1 MTFSMNN
8 NMDTKIK
15 MSLLLCA
22 MVALVSTSCN
32 KDKTLNHTQV
42 TAVNN
47 LFFPEND
54 TYIKLAQ
61 GNVVF
66 EWEQARA
73 EDNGLVMYEVVFDRE
88 TGDFSQPIY
97 AVPSDGNGMQRR
109 LTLSHG
115 DINRIAASAGIA
127 AQQTGKIKWSVVSSK
142 GINVQPPTAIHL
154 LSVER
159 PLGFSDIPAELFLT
173 GSGTEGGED
182 VSQAQAFKQ
191 VSDGVFEI
199 HTRLGVGNYWFIAAR
214 NEGASTYSLDAS
226 GIIQEEIV
234 ANNTEDGVVRIRLN
248 FNDASSTITEIV
260 GLALWFAPDDRFWF
274 DLPYV
279 GNGEWLAAE
288 QSIAFKQESWGR
300 DERYKF
306 RFQMREAGGDVADVW
321 YGSVNHDNSRPT
333 GSSAASYWYMVPVTD
348 NRWDNCFK
356 FDERADNNVADIR
369 VTFNAEVPAYT
380 HSVAFN

>member
-1 MTFSMNN
+1 
-8 NMDTKIK
+8 MDTKIK
-15 MSLLLCA
+15 MSILLCVI
-22 MVALVSTSCN
+22 VALGSISCN
-32 KDKTLNHTQV
+32 KDKTLDHTQV

-54 TYIKLAQ
+54 AYIKLAQ

-73 EDNGLVMYEVVFDRE
+73 EDNGLVMYEVLFDRE
-88 TGDFSQPIY
+88 EGNFSQPIY
-97 AVPSDGNGMQRR
+97 AVPADGNGVQRR

-115 DINRIAASAGIA
+115 DINRIATLAGIA

-159 PLGFSDIPAELFLT
+159 PLGFSDTPGELFLT
-173 GSGTEGGED
+173 GSGTEGGD
-182 VSQAQAFKQ
+182 DISQAQAFKQ

-199 HTRLGVGNYWFIAAR
+199 YTRLGTGSYWFAAGR
-214 NEGASTYSLDAS
+214 NDEAPTFSLDAS
-226 GIIQEEIV
+226 GVIQEEIV
-234 ANNTEDGVVRIRLN
+234 ANNTDEKVVRIRLN
-248 FNDASSTITEIV
+248 FNDASSTMTEIV
-260 GLALWFAPDDRFWF
+260 GLELWFAPDDRFWF

-279 GNGEWLAAE
+279 GNGEWLAE
-288 QSIAFKQESWGR
+288 GQSIEFKQEGWGR

-306 RFQMREAGGDVADVW
+306 RFQIQEEGGEVTDAW
-321 YGSVNHDNSRPT
+321 YGSVNADNSRPT
-333 GSSAASYWYMVPVTD
+333 GSSAASYWFMVPVTD

-356 FDERADNNVADIR
+356 FDENADNNTADIR

-380 HSVAFN
+380 HSVTFD